1 VNSGQAINLKAGIWT
16 RPLISVD
23 DDMNFMIGAFE
34 SINEDSSEVKQFD
47 LNPIEISAVVQ
58 TTSRI

>member
-1 VNSGQAINLKAGIWT
+1 MNLKAGIWT
-16 RPLISVD
+16 HQLIPLD

-34 SINEDSSEVKQFD
+34 SASEDSTEVKKFD
-47 LNPIEISAVVQ
+47 LNPIEISAVLP